1 MEYDVTI
8 GIPVYQVEK
17 YIRESLESALSQTFP
32 NIEFLIC
39 DDCGTD
45 TSIAIVREYQKKH
58 SRGKDIRIVRQPHNM
73 GLGCARNRM
82 IVEAKGRYIF
92 FMDSDDILSLN
103 AIESLYEQ
111 AKKYD
116 AERSNCL
123 YYRGDKEN
131 KYYSQKFHKAKAGS
145 VRCVAE

>member
-32 NIEFLIC
+32 SIEFLIC

-45 TSIAIVREYQKKH
+45 TSIAIVQEYQKKH

-82 IVEAKGRYIF
+82 RVEA
-92 FMDSDDILSLN
+92 
-103 AIESLYEQ
+103 
-111 AKKYD
+111 
-116 AERSNCL
+116 
-123 YYRGDKEN
+123 
-131 KYYSQKFHKAKAGS
+131 
-145 VRCVAE
+145 